1 MAQIETQEKI
11 IDGHA
16 VRCTPHKGRPGARLL
31 ARLLRHLGP
40 ALGALRG
47 VDLDLSKGIHN
58 VDVTE
63 LMPAIGQLFEILA
76 PDEFDAL
83 ACEILS
89 RCSIAMPDADG
100 KLRSYDLSKPA
111 MIDDAF
117 TGDLMLM
124 FKVLA
129 WALEV
134 NFSGFFH
141 ALARSGAAAA
151 AREGAAKASS
161 LPE

>member
-1 MAQIETQEKI
+1 MAQIETQEKT
-11 IDGHA
+11 IDDRA

-47 VDLDLSKGIHN
+47 VDIDLSNGIQN
-58 VDVTE
+58 VDVAE
-63 LMPAIGQLFEILA
+63 LMPAIGRLFEILA
-76 PDEFDAL
+76 PDEFDSL

-89 RCSIAMPDADG
+89 RCSIVLPDVDG
-100 KLRSYDLSKPA
+100 KLRQYDLSKPA

-117 TGDLMLM
+117 AGDLMLM
-124 FKVLA
+124 FKVLG
-129 WALEV
+129 WSLEV

-141 ALARSGAAAA
+141 ALVQSGAVAA
-151 AREGAAKASS
+151 AREGEAKASPS
-161 LPE
+161 E